1 MRWWSREKEV
11 QEISEVTE
19 VEEKTGGDTAVGL
32 RTASSC
38 LVGSGVSNAL
48 YDGFIAEY
56 YDESPMV
63 RGRTQDVAFYM
74 DAVRGCG
81 EPVLELGCGTGRVT
95 LALARA
101 GYRVTGLD
109 ASESMLE
116 RCEKKLAAAPAEIRQ
131 RVKLVQGNMVRFELG
146 ERFRTIIIP
155 FRPLQHLLEVDE
167 QISCL
172 ESARRHLRPEGR
184 KSGEPGGKLV
194 LDVFQT
200 DAERMHDPAFH
211 REAPVTEY
219 LTPDGRRVRTVERI
233 AAFHRAKQR
242 NDVEMIFYVRHAHGN
257 EERLVFAWTLR
268 YFFRYEVEH
277 LLARCGFQINAVY
290 GDFDR
295 SPLVDASPEM
305 IFVAEAY

>member
-1 MRWWSREKEV
+1 
-11 QEISEVTE
+11 
-19 VEEKTGGDTAVGL
+19 
-32 RTASSC
+32 
-38 LVGSGVSNAL
+38 VSNAL

-63 RGRTQDVAFYM
+63 RGRTQDVAFYV
-74 DAVRGCG
+74 DAVREYG

-95 LALARA
+95 LALAQA

-109 ASESMLE
+109 ASERMLE
-116 RCEKKLAAAPAEIRQ
+116 RCKRKLARAPAEVRE
-131 RVKLVQGNMVRFELG
+131 RVRLVQGDMVRFEMG
-146 ERFRTIIIP
+146 EKFRTIIIP

-167 QISCL
+167 QIACL
-172 ESARRHLRPEGR
+172 ESVRRHLRAEAR

-200 DAERMHDPAFH
+200 DAERMHDPVFH

-219 LTPDGRRVRTVERI
+219 STPDGRRVRTMERI
-233 AAFHRAKQR
+233 AAFHRAEQR
-242 NDVEMIFYVRHAHGN
+242 NDVEMIFYVRHADGK

-268 YFFRYEVEH
+268 YFFRYEMEH
-277 LLARCGFQINAVY
+277 LLARCGFRVSAVY

-295 SPLVDASPEM
+295 SSLEDASPEM
-305 IFVAEAY
+305 IFVAEAF